1 MSKRSKFELFGD
13 ILEAI
18 RDDISK
24 NGNARLTRVH
34 GKVNVPYD
42 RFKIYVENLKQLGLV
57 QMEDK
62 ESYQEMQLTDR
73 AFTYLSEYTH
83 VKNFMLALGLDKLDT
98 NAAVA
103 ELQ

>member
-18 RDDISK
+18 REDISK

-42 RFKIYVENLKQLGLV
+42 RFKIYIENLRENGLV
-57 QMEDK
+57 EIYAK
-62 ESYQEMQLTDR
+62 EGYQEIQLTGR
-73 AFTYLSEYTH
+73 AFVYIDEYNR
-83 VKNFMLALGLDKLDT
+83 VKNFMLAFGLESVSRKQSD
-98 NAAVA
+98 
-103 ELQ
+103 